1 VVKFFFEVLM
11 EISNRM
17 KQIAPSMTLA
27 IDAKAKKLQ
36 EEGVDVL
43 NFGAG
48 EPDFKTPQ
56 VICDAAKKAIDEG
69 HHKYTPVPG
78 TLELRKAIAQY
89 LDREY
94 KVQYAPTD
102 IVASCGAKHSLYN
115 VFMAILNPGDEVLIP
130 APYWVSYPEQ
140 VKLAGGVPVF
150 VDCPESQ
157 EFKLTAEVLAP
168 KITSKTKV
176 LVLNS
181 PSNPT
186 GAVVGR
192 KALEAI
198 AELILKHKLIVV
210 SDEIYAKLVYG
221 EPHICFP
228 SLSKEVAAQTILV
241 NGMSK
246 AYAMTG
252 WRLGYAAGPANVMK
266 AVSDLQGQSTSNP
279 TAIVQK
285 AGVAALNMPD
295 EEIRKMVAI
304 FQKRRD
310 MIVDGL
316 NAIPGVKCLKPA
328 GAFYVFPNMKGL
340 FKPGRSNSLEL
351 SEYLL
356 DKAKVALTPGIAFGA
371 EGYMRLSYA
380 TSEKVIEEGLR
391 RIKEAV

>member
-1 VVKFFFEVLM
+1 MDIAE
-11 EISNRM
+11 RM

-27 IDAKAKKLQ
+27 IDAKAKKLK

-48 EPDFKTPQ
+48 EPDFNTPQ

-78 TLELRKAIAQY
+78 TLELRKAIGQY

-94 KVQYAPTD
+94 KVKYEPGE
-102 IVASCGAKHSLYN
+102 IVVSCGAKHSLYN
-115 VFMAILNPGDEVLIP
+115 IFMAIINPGDEVLIP
-130 APYWVSYPEQ
+130 SPYWVSYPEQ
-140 VKLAGGVPVF
+140 IKLAGGVPVF
-150 VDCPESQ
+150 VECSEAD
-157 EFKLTAEVLAP
+157 EFKLTPEALKA
-168 KITSKTKV
+168 KITPKTKA
-176 LVLNS
+176 LILNS

-192 KALEAI
+192 KAMEGI
-198 AELILKHKLIVV
+198 AELALKHKFIVV
-210 SDEIYAKLVYG
+210 SDEIYAKLIYG
-221 EPHICFP
+221 EEHVCFP
-228 SLSKEVAAQTILV
+228 SLSKEVAAQTLLV

-266 AVSDLQGQSTSNP
+266 AIADLQGQSTSNA

-285 AGVAALNMPD
+285 AGVAALAMPD
-295 EEIRKMVAI
+295 SEIQKMVEV
-304 FQKRRD
+304 FRKRRD
-310 MIVDGL
+310 IIVEGL

-340 FKPGRSNSLEL
+340 FKAGRSNSLEL

-371 EGYMRLSYA
+371 EGYMRMSYA
-380 TSEKVIEEGLR
+380 TSEKVILEGLK

>member
-1 VVKFFFEVLM
+1 M
-11 EISNRM
+11 EISERM
-17 KQIAPSMTLA
+17 KQVAPSMTLA

-36 EEGVDVL
+36 EEGLDVL

-48 EPDFKTPQ
+48 EPDFNTPAI
-56 VICDAAKKAIDEG
+56 ICEAAKKAIDG
-69 HHKYTPVPG
+69 GFHKYTPVPG

-89 LDREY
+89 LDKEY

-115 VFMAILNPGDEVLIP
+115 VFMAIVNPGDEVLIP
-130 APYWVSYPEQ
+130 SPYWVSYPEQ
-140 VKLAGGVPVF
+140 IKLAGGVPVF
-150 VDCPESQ
+150 VECSEAD
-157 EFKLTAEVLAP
+157 EFKLTPAALKAR
-168 KITSKTKV
+168 ITPKTKA
-176 LVLNS
+176 LILNS

-192 KALEAI
+192 KAMEGI
-198 AELILKHKLIVV
+198 AELALKHKITVV

-221 EPHICFP
+221 EEHVCFP
-228 SLSKEVAAQTILV
+228 SLSKEVAAQTILI

-246 AYAMTG
+246 AFAMTG

-279 TAIVQK
+279 ASIVQK
-285 AGVAALNMPD
+285 AGVAALALPN
-295 EEIRKMVAI
+295 EEIQKMVSV

-316 NAIPGVKCLKPA
+316 NSIPGVKCLKPA
-328 GAFYVFPNMKGL
+328 GAFYVFPNVKGL
-340 FKPGRSNSLEL
+340 FKPGRSNSMEL

-371 EGYMRLSYA
+371 EGYMRMSYA
-380 TSEKVIEEGLR
+380 TSEKVILEGLK

>member
-1 VVKFFFEVLM
+1 MDIAE
-11 EISNRM
+11 RM

-27 IDAKAKKLQ
+27 IDTKAKKLI
-36 EEGVDVL
+36 EEGQDIL

-48 EPDFKTPQ
+48 EPDFNTPQ

-94 KVQYAPTD
+94 KVKYEPTE

-115 VFMAILNPGDEVLIP
+115 IFMAVVNPGDEVLIP

-140 VKLAGGVPVF
+140 VKLAGGTPVI
-150 VDCPESQ
+150 VECSEAD
-157 EFKLTAEVLAP
+157 EFKLTPEALKA

-176 LVLNS
+176 LILNS

-192 KALEAI
+192 KAMEGI
-198 AELILKHKLIVV
+198 AELALKHKFWVV

-228 SLSKEVAAQTILV
+228 SLSKEVAAQTLLV

-252 WRLGYAAGPANVMK
+252 WRLGYAAGPAKVMK
-266 AVSDLQGQSTSNP
+266 AIADLQGQSTSNP

-285 AGVAALNMPD
+285 AGVAALAMPD
-295 EEIRKMVAI
+295 SEIQRMVAI
-304 FQKRRD
+304 FHKRRD
-310 MIVDGL
+310 MIVEGL
-316 NAIPGVKCLKPA
+316 NAIPGIKCLKPA

-340 FKPGRSNSLEL
+340 LKPGRANSMEL

-356 DKAKVALTPGIAFGA
+356 EKARVALTPGIAFGA
-371 EGYMRLSYA
+371 EGYMRMSYA
-380 TSEKVIEEGLR
+380 TSEKTIEEGLK
-391 RIKEAV
+391 RIKAAI

>member
-1 VVKFFFEVLM
+1 M
-11 EISNRM
+11 NISERM

-27 IDAKAKKLQ
+27 IDAKAKKLK

-48 EPDFKTPQ
+48 EPDFNTPQ

-78 TLELRKAIAQY
+78 TLELRKAIGQY

-94 KVQYAPTD
+94 KVKYEPGE
-102 IVASCGAKHSLYN
+102 IVVSCGAKHSLYN
-115 VFMAILNPGDEVLIP
+115 IFMAIINPGDEVLIP

-140 VKLAGGVPVF
+140 IKLAGGVPVF
-150 VDCPESQ
+150 VECSEAN
-157 EFKLTAEVLAP
+157 EFKLTPEALKA
-168 KITSKTKV
+168 KITPKTKA
-176 LVLNS
+176 LILNS

-192 KALEAI
+192 NAMEGI
-198 AELILKHKLIVV
+198 AELALKHKFIVV

-221 EPHICFP
+221 EEHVCFP
-228 SLSKEVAAQTILV
+228 SLSKEVAAQTLLV

-266 AVSDLQGQSTSNP
+266 AIGDLQGQSTSNA

-285 AGVAALNMPD
+285 AGVAALAMPD
-295 EEIRKMVAI
+295 SEIQKMVEV
-304 FQKRRD
+304 FRKRRD
-310 MIVDGL
+310 MIVEGL

-340 FKPGRSNSLEL
+340 FKAGRSNSLEL

-371 EGYMRLSYA
+371 EGYMRMSYA
-380 TSEKVIEEGLR
+380 TSEKVILEGLK
-391 RIKEAV
+391 RIKEAI

>member
-1 VVKFFFEVLM
+1 M
-11 EISNRM
+11 NISERM

-27 IDAKAKKLQ
+27 IDAKAKKLK
-36 EEGVDVL
+36 EEGMDVL

-48 EPDFKTPQ
+48 EPDFNTPQ

-78 TLELRKAIAQY
+78 TLELRKAIGQY

-94 KVQYAPTD
+94 KVKYEPSE
-102 IVASCGAKHSLYN
+102 IVVSCGAKHSLYN
-115 VFMAILNPGDEVLIP
+115 IFMAIINPGDEVLIP
-130 APYWVSYPEQ
+130 SPYWVSYPEQ
-140 VKLAGGVPVF
+140 IKLAGGVPVY
-150 VDCPESQ
+150 VECSEAD
-157 EFKLTAEVLAP
+157 EFKLTPEALKA
-168 KITSKTKV
+168 KITPKTKA
-176 LVLNS
+176 LILNS

-192 KALEAI
+192 KAMEGI
-198 AELILKHKLIVV
+198 AELALKHKFIVV

-221 EPHICFP
+221 EEHVCFP
-228 SLSKEVAAQTILV
+228 SLSKEVAAQTLLV

-266 AVSDLQGQSTSNP
+266 AIADLQGQSTSNA

-285 AGVAALNMPD
+285 AGVAALAMPD
-295 EEIRKMVAI
+295 SEIQKMVEV
-304 FQKRRD
+304 FRKRRD
-310 MIVDGL
+310 MIVEGL

-340 FKPGRSNSLEL
+340 FKAGRSNSLEL

-371 EGYMRLSYA
+371 EGYMRMSYA
-380 TSEKVIEEGLR
+380 TSEKVILEGLK

>member
-1 VVKFFFEVLM
+1 M
-11 EISNRM
+11 DISERM

-27 IDAKAKKLQ
+27 VDAKAKKLK
-36 EEGVDVL
+36 EEGQDIL

-48 EPDFKTPQ
+48 EPDFNTPAS
-56 VICDAAKKAIDEG
+56 ICEAAKKAIDAG
-69 HHKYTPVPG
+69 DHKYTPVPG
-78 TLELRKAIAQY
+78 TLELRKAIAGY

-94 KVQYAPTD
+94 KVKYEPTE

-115 VFMAILNPGDEVLIP
+115 VFMALVNPGDEVLIP
-130 APYWVSYPEQ
+130 SPFWVSYPEQ
-140 VKLAGGVPVF
+140 VKLAGGTPVF
-150 VDCPESQ
+150 VECPESA
-157 EFKLTAEVLAP
+157 EFKLTPEALKA
-168 KITSKTKV
+168 KITPKTKV
-176 LVLNS
+176 LILNS

-192 KALEAI
+192 KDMEGI
-198 AELILKHKLIVV
+198 AELALKHKFWVV

-221 EPHICFP
+221 EEHVCFP

-266 AVSDLQGQSTSNP
+266 GISDLQGQSTSNP
-279 TAIVQK
+279 AAIVQK
-285 AGVAALNMPD
+285 AGVAALAMPD
-295 EEIRKMVAI
+295 AEIQKMVAI

-310 MIVDGL
+310 MIVEGL

-340 FKPGRSNSLEL
+340 LKPGRSNSMEL
-351 SEYLL
+351 SEFLL

-380 TSEKVIEEGLR
+380 TSEKVILEGLK
-391 RIKEAV
+391 RIREAVA

>member
-1 VVKFFFEVLM
+1 M
-11 EISNRM
+11 DISERM

-36 EEGVDVL
+36 AEGQDIL

-48 EPDFKTPQ
+48 EPDFNTPQ
-56 VICDAAKKAIDEG
+56 VVCDAAKKAIDEG
-69 HHKYTPVPG
+69 HHKYTPVAG

-94 KVQYAPTD
+94 KVQYEPND

-115 VFMAILNPGDEVLIP
+115 IFMALVNPGDEVLIP
-130 APYWVSYPEQ
+130 SPFWVSYPEQ
-140 VKLAGGVPVF
+140 IKLAGGVPVF
-150 VDCPESQ
+150 VECSEAD
-157 EFKLTAEVLAP
+157 EFKLTPEAVKA
-168 KITSKTKV
+168 KITPKTKV
-176 LVLNS
+176 LILNS

-186 GAVVGR
+186 GAVVGK
-192 KALEAI
+192 KALEGI
-198 AELILKHKLIVV
+198 AELALKHKFWVV

-221 EPHICFP
+221 EAHVCFP

-252 WRLGYAAGPANVMK
+252 WRLGYAAGPAKVMK
-266 AVSDLQGQSTSNP
+266 AITDLQGQSTSNP
-279 TAIVQK
+279 TAITQK
-285 AGVAALNMPD
+285 AGVAALAMPD
-295 EEIRKMVAI
+295 SEIQKMVAI

-310 MIVDGL
+310 MIVEGL

-328 GAFYVFPNMKGL
+328 GAFYVFPNMKGVL
-340 FKPGRSNSLEL
+340 KPGRANSMEL

-380 TSEKVIEEGLR
+380 TSEKVILEGIK

>member
-1 VVKFFFEVLM
+1 M
-11 EISNRM
+11 DISERM

-27 IDAKAKKLQ
+27 IDGKAKKLQ
-36 EEGVDVL
+36 SEGVDVL

-48 EPDFKTPQ
+48 EPDFNTPQ

-94 KVQYAPTD
+94 KVKYEPTD

-115 VFMAILNPGDEVLIP
+115 IFMALVNPGDEVLIP

-140 VKLAGGVPVF
+140 IKLAGGVPVF
-150 VDCPESQ
+150 VDCPESA
-157 EFKLTAEVLAP
+157 EFKLTPEALKA
-168 KITSKTKV
+168 KITPKTKV
-176 LVLNS
+176 LILNS

-192 KALEAI
+192 KAMEGI
-198 AELILKHKLIVV
+198 AELALKHKFWVV

-221 EPHICFP
+221 EEHVCFP

-252 WRLGYAAGPANVMK
+252 WRLGYAAGPTNVMK
-266 AVSDLQGQSTSNP
+266 AITDLQGQSTSNP

-285 AGVAALNMPD
+285 AGIAAMAMPD
-295 EEIRKMVAI
+295 SEIQKMVSI

-310 MIVDGL
+310 MIVEGL
-316 NAIPGVKCLKPA
+316 NAIPGIKCLKPA
-328 GAFYVFPNMKGL
+328 GAFYVFPNVKGL
-340 FKPGRSNSLEL
+340 FKPGRSNSMEL

-380 TSEKVIEEGLR
+380 TSEKTIQEGLK